1 MQVSDTL
8 LMSAFT
14 FTGCFV
20 LTAGIFSFLSYVI
33 GWVIAKDLFYT
44 VEKETI
50 KTVMIVVLVILISI
64 VLSVLTVFN
73 G

>member
-1 MQVSDTL
+1 MQVSDE
-8 LMSAFT
+8 LMMAFT
-14 FTGCFV
+14 FIGCFV
-20 LTAGIFSFLSYVI
+20 LTAGIFSFVSYVI
-33 GWVIAKDLFYT
+33 GWAIAKDLFYT